1 MPFKKFEKQFLN
13 DYYLI
18 SELSHR
24 KEWHAEKVGE
34 LGQFSLLRN
43 PNSFLPLR
51 RLS

>member
-13 DYYLI
+13 LI

-34 LGQFSLLRN
+34 LGHFSLLRN